1 MGFSKKSQLDGGLD
15 TDGKKWVIAGISI
28 RASLKPVKAKLRA
41 PEVEAGVE
49 EDCCYDEE
57 ECSTTPTAKETK
69 IPEKLKCPPAPRK
82 KRPALK
88 CRSNAVREFFTPPP
102 DLETVFIRRR

>member
-1 MGFSKKSQLDGGLD
+1 MGFSKKSQLDGVLD

-28 RASLKPVKAKLRA
+28 RASLKPVKTKLRA
-41 PEVEAGVE
+41 PEIEAEVE
-49 EDCCYDEE
+49 EDCYEDE
-57 ECSTTPTAKETK
+57 ECSTTPTAKEAK